1 MGADVQVSKDVN
13 SHTLHISLSA
23 GLARKEEAGTIED
36 ENQEHQ
42 NNNIDILKR
51 QGSAMTL
58 PFLLSNL

>member
-1 MGADVQVSKDVN
+1 MVAGVQVLKGAS
-13 SHTLHISLSA
+13 SHMTIISLNED
-23 GLARKEEAGTIED
+23 LARIEEAGTIED

>member
-1 MGADVQVSKDVN
+1 MGADVQVSKGVN
-13 SHTLHISLSA
+13 FYITSISLSA
-23 GLARKEEAGTIED
+23 GLARIEEAGTIED

-51 QGSAMTL
+51 QGSAITL